1 MIPVLSV
8 FYQPVAGH
16 VEGGEDVRIQHHAD
30 QGSEHVEEVRDEVEE
45 WLKYVQEPFVPGVE
59 GVGKDD

>member
-45 WLKYVQEPFVPGVE
+45 
-59 GVGKDD
+59 